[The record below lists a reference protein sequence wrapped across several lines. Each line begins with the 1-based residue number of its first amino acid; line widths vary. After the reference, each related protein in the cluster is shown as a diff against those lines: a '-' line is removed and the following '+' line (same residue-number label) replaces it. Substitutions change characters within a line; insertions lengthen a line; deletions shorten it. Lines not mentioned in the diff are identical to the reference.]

1 MPLSYWSKTV
11 KQNDCS
17 SIFLLFFESANR
29 YLGQKCLLIGRHL
42 LCVIE
47 IG

>member
-1 MPLSYWSKTV
+1 MSPSHWPKTV
-11 KQNDCS
+11 KQNDCFS
-17 SIFLLFFESANR
+17 TIHWVFESANR
-29 YLGQKCLLIGRHL
+29 YSGKKCSLIGRHL